1 MLPLLLSLALVP
13 GLALVPAQ
21 DATASRA
28 KVTLLEPPCP
38 VAGSL
43 FGQSV
48 AMLDLDGDGNQ
59 DVAVGAPGE
68 GVVYVY
74 HGKAPG
80 VRRPFKV
87 QRIFTPTGPALC
99 PVPSSMG
106 RFGMDVWGGQL
117 DGDAADELLVGAPG
131 EDVGGV
137 ADVGAAY
144 LIGFGASGST
154 PVRLASPV
162 ATSGRFGSA
171 VAIGDFNGDGL
182 NDVAVG
188 ARLALV
194 NGYTAGS
201 VYIWFGPVD
210 PAAAPMLLPNPFP
223 VDNGNLGHHLAVG
236 DSNGDGLDDL
246 VVNALGNTIAG
257 VLYAGQVFVYEAP
270 IGVLPNHVITD
281 PSLDPGDLP
290 SPRYGMHID
299 ARDEWVA
306 VGANRKDHSGI
317 HDPGRGYVQSGP
329 AFTDVSLHDH
339 LTPKD
344 SDYLGFRCA
353 IADVIGDSALD
364 FTFIVMPK
372 TSLPVPN
379 TQQLYIWDGN
389 MRFGPPA
396 KVLPT
401 LANSGD
407 HYANGLDRGQLFPGG
422 KEELLYGDPTFD
434 RQGFGSQDNSG
445 RVVIYGF

>member
-1 MLPLLLSLALVP
+1 MLTLLLSLALVP
-13 GLALVPAQ
+13 AQ
-21 DATASRA
+21 DAMASRA
-28 KVTLLEPPCP
+28 RVTVLEPPCP

-43 FGQSV
+43 FGQGL
-48 AMLDLDGDGNQ
+48 AMLDLDGDGHQ

-80 VRRPFKV
+80 LPRSFSV
-87 QRIFTPTGPALC
+87 QRLFTPAGPTLC
-99 PVPSSMG
+99 PAPSSSG
-106 RFGMDVWGGQL
+106 QFGIDLWGGQL
-117 DGDAADELLVGAPG
+117 DGDAADELVVGAPG
-131 EDVGGV
+131 ETVGGV

-162 ATSGRFGSA
+162 PTAGRFGSS
-171 VAIGDFNGDGL
+171 VAMGDFNADGIG
-182 NDVAVG
+182 DVAIG
-188 ARLALV
+188 ARLASV
-194 NGYTAGS
+194 GGYSAGC

-210 PAAAPMLLPNPFP
+210 PAAAPLVLENPFP
-223 VDNGNLGHHLAVG
+223 VDNGNLGHHMAVG

-246 VVNALGNTIAG
+246 VVNALGNTIAM
-257 VLYAGQVFVYEAP
+257 VPFAGQVFVYEAP
-270 IGVLPNHVITD
+270 ISALPTHVIMD
-281 PSLDPGDLP
+281 PDLDPGDLP

-299 ARDEWVA
+299 ARDAWVV

-317 HDPGRGYVQSGP
+317 HDAGRGYVQSGP
-329 AFTDVSLHDH
+329 TFTNVSLHDH
-339 LTPKD
+339 DAPKD
-344 SDYLGFRCA
+344 SDYFGFRCA

-372 TSLPVPN
+372 SSLPVPN
-379 TQQLYIWDGN
+379 LQELYIWDGN
-389 MRFGPPA
+389 QRFGPAAHILPA
-396 KVLPT
+396 
-401 LANSGD
+401 LAYSGD
-407 HYANGLDRGQLFPGG
+407 HFANGLDRGQLFPGG
-422 KEELLYGDPTFD
+422 KEELLFGDPTFD

>member
-1 MLPLLLSLALVP
+1 MLPLLLSLVF
-13 GLALVPAQ
+13 VPAQ
-21 DATASRA
+21 DAVASRA
-28 KVTLLEPPCP
+28 NVTVLEPPCP

-48 AMLDLDGDGNQ
+48 KQLDLDGDGNQ

-80 VRRPFKV
+80 LPRPFNV
-87 QRIFTPTGPALC
+87 QRIFTPTGPATC
-99 PVPSSMG
+99 PVPSSSG
-106 RFGMDVWGGQL
+106 QFGIDVWGGQL

-131 EDVGGV
+131 ETVGGV
-137 ADVGAAY
+137 ANVGAAY

-162 ATSGRFGSA
+162 STAGLFGSA
-171 VAIGDFNGDGL
+171 VAIGDFDGDGL

-188 ARLALV
+188 ARLASV
-194 NGYTAGS
+194 GGFSAGS

-210 PAAAPMLLPNPFP
+210 PAAAPLVLANPFP
-223 VDNGNLGHHLAVG
+223 VANGNLGHHLAVG
-236 DSNGDGLDDL
+236 DTNGDGLDDL
-246 VVNALGNTIAG
+246 VVNALGNTIAA
-257 VLYAGQVFVYEAP
+257 VPFAGQVFVYEAP
-270 IGVLPNHVITD
+270 ISVTPTHVIMD
-281 PSLDPGDLP
+281 PNLDPLDLP

-299 ARDEWVA
+299 AREAWVV

-317 HDPGRGYVQSGP
+317 HDAGRGYVQSGP
-329 AFTDVSLHDH
+329 SFTDVSLHNH
-339 LTPKD
+339 SAPKD
-344 SDYLGFRCA
+344 SDYFGFRCA

-372 TSLPVPN
+372 TNLPVPN
-379 TQQLYIWDGN
+379 EQELYIWDGN
-389 MRFGPPA
+389 YRFGPPTRI
-396 KVLPT
+396 LPA
-401 LANSGD
+401 LPNSGD